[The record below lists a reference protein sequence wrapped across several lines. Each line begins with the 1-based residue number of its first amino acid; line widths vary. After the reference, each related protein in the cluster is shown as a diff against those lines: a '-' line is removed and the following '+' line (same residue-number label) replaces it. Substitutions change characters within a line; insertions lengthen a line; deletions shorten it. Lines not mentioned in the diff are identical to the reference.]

1 MNLKAEIT
9 LFTPVYQRIRSTI
22 ANNLVN
28 GRMEWKILPSTIKYS
43 YENIE
48 KKLLEY
54 IKYFFFFFFFISRNA
69 LFKGAVLLVA
79 TELDKEEQCNAT
91 EGRGYANE
99 NGWFDRY
106 SNQSL
111 TTNGI
116 RYLLYLR
123 FSLCCGY
130 VTSFCDFTWL
140 NMNERY
146 LIFDSLIVRLNYEK
160 FKIRNYSFIIKIFLT
175 FLALTLILF
184 FFFSELSIK
193 YDLEEKIKKFRA
205 FLLPKIDQ

>member
-1 MNLKAEIT
+1 MEEW
-9 LFTPVYQRIRSTI
+9 
-22 ANNLVN
+22 N
-28 GRMEWKILPSTIKYS
+28 GRFFLRRSNIRMKISRKS
-43 YENIE
+43 YWNI
-48 KKLLEY
+48 LN
-54 IKYFFFFFFFISRNA
+54 ISFFFFFFFISRNA

-130 VTSFCDFTWL
+130 VTSFCDFT
-140 NMNERY
+140 
-146 LIFDSLIVRLNYEK
+146 
-160 FKIRNYSFIIKIFLT
+160 
-175 FLALTLILF
+175 
-184 FFFSELSIK
+184 
-193 YDLEEKIKKFRA
+193 
-205 FLLPKIDQ
+205 